1 MDDITS
7 VVSSTIDQ
15 ESSDLYRL
23 SQSIWNQP
31 ELGFKEHFAHAELT
45 DFLEKTG
52 FVVEK
57 SFKLVTAFRATYKH
71 IEASVS
77 TSGPNIAIL
86 CEYDALPGIGHA
98 CGHNLIAEVGVA
110 AALAV
115 KAAMIANPE
124 QFSGTL
130 TVLGCPA
137 EEGLC
142 GKADLLRLGAFDG
155 IDVAVMAH
163 PSQTTLATPN
173 YVSMSPL
180 SVKYFG
186 KAAHASSYPWEGLNA
201 LDAAVACYNNI
212 SNLRQQMKPNWRV
225 HGVIKNGGAQPNIIP
240 EETELEYYLRTPTDD
255 EMVTLKQKVEG
266 CVQGAALATGCTVEM
281 KFSDK
286 SYSNLLSNKT
296 LVELFV
302 KNAVPFGIEFETNEE
317 KKRKFGGSTD
327 MGNVSH
333 VIPSIHP
340 KFYIGTSVSN
350 HSKEFTVA
358 AGDMKAQKY
367 SLDIAK
373 ALAMTALEVYHKPDL
388 MNQIKI
394 DFNKDISG
402 Q

>member
-7 VVSSTIDQ
+7 IAYSTIDQ

-23 SQSIWNQP
+23 SRSIWSQP
-31 ELGFKEHFAHAELT
+31 ELGFKEHFAHSELT

-52 FVVEK
+52 FLVEK
-57 SFKLVTAFRATYKH
+57 SFKLETAFRATYTH
-71 IEASVS
+71 SGAESVS
-77 TSGPNIAIL
+77 AEPGPNIAIL

-110 AALAV
+110 AALGV
-115 KAAMIANPE
+115 KAAMIANPD
-124 QFSGTL
+124 QLFGTV

-163 PSQTTLATPN
+163 PSQTTLSRPN
-173 YVSMSPL
+173 YVSMTPL
-180 SVKYFG
+180 SVKYHG
-186 KAAHASSYPWEGLNA
+186 RAVHASSHPWDGLNA

-212 SNLRQQMKPNWRV
+212 SNLRQQMRPTWRV

-240 EETELEYYLRTPTDD
+240 EETELEYYLRTPNDD
-255 EMVTLKQKVEG
+255 EMVILKQKVEG
-266 CVQGAALATGCTVEM
+266 CVQGAALATGCTVDF
-281 KFSDK
+281 KFGEK
-286 SYSNLLSNKT
+286 SYSNLLSNNT
-296 LVELFV
+296 LVELFE
-302 KNAVPFGIEFETNEE
+302 KNGRAVGIEFETDEE

-340 KFYIGTSVSN
+340 KYYIGTSVSN
-350 HSKEFTVA
+350 HSIRTSQRRQGVRRRRNTHW
-358 AGDMKAQKY
+358 MWR
-367 SLDIAK
+367 
-373 ALAMTALEVYHKPDL
+373 KPWL
-388 MNQIKI
+388 QRH
-394 DFNKDISG
+394 
-402 Q
+402 